1 MKNTNTRIYR
11 NLASVLAV
19 MSIAM
24 FGFAQEAPAGIS
36 GINLAESS
44 DMGQYL
50 VDQEGMALYLFVPD
64 AQGASTCY
72 DDCATNWPPVTVESA
87 DALPTVGAGL
97 DQALLGTVERDDG
110 TLQVTYN
117 GWPLYYYIGDME
129 AGVATG
135 QGLGDN
141 WYVLDATGNAI
152 GQAAAPADDAGGADG
167 DDGGQ
172 DDGGEGEDGDD
183 GM

>member
-1 MKNTNTRIYR
+1 VIDLKNTSKRIFR
-11 NLASVLAV
+11 NLAGLLAV
-19 MSIAM
+19 TGIAM
-24 FGFAQEAPAGIS
+24 FGFAQDAAMS
-36 GINLAESS
+36 TTGINLAESS
-44 DMGQYL
+44 EYGQYL
-50 VDQEGMALYLFVPD
+50 TDQDGMALYLFVPD
-64 AQGASTCY
+64 AQGPSTCY

-87 DALPTVGAGL
+87 DALPTLGEGL
-97 DQALLGTVERDDG
+97 DSALLGTVERDDG

-141 WYVLDATGNAI
+141 WYVVDATGTAI
-152 GQAAAPADDAGGADG
+152 GMSAAPADDGGAD
-167 DDGGQ
+167 DGG
-172 DDGGEGEDGDD
+172 DEGGEGEDGGSD